1 MSVNCREKTIMAHKP
16 GTDRNQLLLF
26 PPGLDEYIG
35 KDNPVKDIDVFVDS
49 PGFKMTGF
57 KNSIPLEKSCPP
69 YNSSHLPNIN
79 IYVAPRENI
88 AENKIPAPGYP
99 GNKFR
104 YDSYCL
110 QLITLLKREQL

>member
-1 MSVNCREKTIMAHKP
+1 
-16 GTDRNQLLLF
+16 
-26 PPGLDEYIG
+26 
-35 KDNPVKDIDVFVDS
+35 
-49 PGFKMTGF
+49 
-57 KNSIPLEKSCPP
+57 
-69 YNSSHLPNIN
+69 LPNIN